1 MTTQPNEAMTT
12 ELKVTMTTGPKEA
25 MTTASKAVGLIS
37 EPITAPS

>member
-1 MTTQPNEAMTT
+1 MTT
-12 ELKVTMTTGPKEA
+12 ELKVTMTIGPKEA

>member
-12 ELKVTMTTGPKEA
+12 ELKVIMTTGPKEA